1 MTSIKQMKHRA
12 KHLVAICCVWI
23 GVAGLLHA
31 RVAQESLKVLAVR
44 GNVTLAGGAKLS
56 VGQQLAISDRVTV
69 GSGGYASI
77 THPNGRTAELKT
89 PSTVTVRDL
98 HQRLSKSTSSAS
110 SKFASYVASELT
122 ETSEPI
128 AFRSKRR
135 GNMKTTGSVERA
147 AGDDVNA
154 VDTVLRV
161 VGAPGEVQALAD
173 LSSAKIEREGRLA
186 VVMPRTTRLLSDTVT
201 FTWRR
206 TPKWDSYRLVI
217 LNRANAAVVTRET
230 GDTAI
235 TLPLASLGI
244 APGELYS
251 WRVEAKTQPSERTA
265 EYGLWLL
272 DGADEQQT
280 RGLLDEI
287 ASGQDDPASA
297 ISLMIRAAAQ
307 EDLGLI
313 YDAYNSYRRVVQLE
327 PEVQSYRRAFAE
339 FLVRQ
344 TLTIE
349 AYSVYE
355 AR

>member
-1 MTSIKQMKHRA
+1 MKSITHVKVLVEYVAATCFMLIATSGIM
-12 KHLVAICCVWI
+12 
-23 GVAGLLHA
+23 HA

-44 GNVTLAGGAKLS
+44 GNVTLIGGAKLS
-56 VGQQLAISDRVTV
+56 VGQQLALSDRVTL
-69 GSGGYASI
+69 GAGGYMSI

-128 AFRSKRR
+128 AFKSKRR

-147 AGDDVNA
+147 AGDDANA

-173 LSSAKIEREGRLA
+173 LSAAKIEREGRLA

-206 TPKWDSYRLVI
+206 TPKWGSYRLVI
-217 LNRANAAVVTRET
+217 TNRANLAVVARET
-230 GDTAI
+230 GDTAL
-235 TLPLASLGI
+235 TLTLATLGVK
-244 APGELYS
+244 PGELYS
-251 WRVEAKTQPSERTA
+251 WRVEATAQPSERTA

-272 DGADEQQT
+272 DGADARQT

-287 ASGQDDPASA
+287 ASEQDDPASA
-297 ISLMIRAAAQ
+297 IALMIRATAQ
-307 EDLGLI
+307 EDLGLV
-313 YDAYNSYRRVVQLE
+313 YDSYNSYRRVVQLE

-344 TLTIE
+344 SLTIE